1 MSFFFSGENALVLR
15 QSSSTFHPRR
25 SHLKSP
31 SRVQSLCTLP
41 PVAERERPMASSRV
55 RPCLT
60 VVGVGGFDKE
70 AATGGEGGAGEE
82 ADLRSFI
89 LERPTHV
96 KYRHHF
102 TEIILRY
109 FYSCLRQKLQL
120 TEDLVLKVYL
130 WS

>member
-1 MSFFFSGENALVLR
+1 
-15 QSSSTFHPRR
+15 
-25 SHLKSP
+25 
-31 SRVQSLCTLP
+31 
-41 PVAERERPMASSRV
+41 MASSRV

-60 VVGVGGFDKE
+60 VVGVGDFDKE
-70 AATGGEGGAGEE
+70 AATEGEGGAGEE

-89 LERPTHV
+89 LERPAHV

>member
-1 MSFFFSGENALVLR
+1 M
-15 QSSSTFHPRR
+15 
-25 SHLKSP
+25 
-31 SRVQSLCTLP
+31 
-41 PVAERERPMASSRV
+41 
-55 RPCLT
+55 
-60 VVGVGGFDKE
+60 VGVGGFDKE

-96 KYRHHF
+96 KHRHHF